1 MSDPAAESHAG
12 SSLAGAS
19 HPETSQPGATQ
30 PGSALPSASKQS
42 ASTPDASTPD
52 ASTRSVP
59 RSVTIRAHELAPE
72 VGRLDHNAALITAAI
87 TQAVADGVDLLV
99 LPELSTSGY
108 YLRDRDEA
116 RSVALAVDDDL
127 LTTWAQLL
135 PDGATVVLGF
145 CELAGD
151 ELYNSAAVLEA
162 SGVLGVY
169 RKTHLWDDEKL
180 LFAPGDSAPAVLDT
194 AVGRLGTLICYDL
207 EFPEMPRGLAVAG
220 AELIAVPTNW
230 PLVPRPEGERAP
242 EVVQAMAAAR
252 ASAVAIVCCDRAG
265 DERGH
270 PWTEGTTIIGS
281 DGWPAAAKD
290 ARGRV
295 DAVVPIASE
304 RTRIGPRNDVLAD
317 RRPELYRALG

>member
-1 MSDPAAESHAG
+1 MADSAAASYPETPSSGQAHSGGPHPGASHAG
-12 SSLAGAS
+12 AS
-19 HPETSQPGATQ
+19 RP
-30 PGSALPSASKQS
+30 
-42 ASTPDASTPD
+42 
-52 ASTRSVP
+52 
-59 RSVTIRAHELAPE
+59 VTIRARELAPE
-72 VGRLDHNAALITAAI
+72 IGKLDHNVALITAAI
-87 TQAVADGVDLLV
+87 AEAVADGIDLLV

-108 YLRDRDEA
+108 YLRDREEA
-116 RSVALAVDDDL
+116 RSVALAVEDEL
-127 LTTWAQLL
+127 FTTWARLI

-145 CELAGD
+145 CELAGE

-162 SGVLGVY
+162 AGVLAVY

-180 LFAPGDSAPAVLDT
+180 LFSPGDRAPSVIET

-220 AELIAVPTNW
+220 AEIIAVPTNW

-252 ASAVAIVCCDRAG
+252 ASAVTIVCCDRAG
-265 DERGH
+265 EERGH

-281 DGWPAAAKD
+281 DGWPTATKD
-290 ARGRV
+290 SRGRV
-295 DAVVPIASE
+295 DAVLQIASE

-317 RRPELYRALG
+317 RRPDLYRALG